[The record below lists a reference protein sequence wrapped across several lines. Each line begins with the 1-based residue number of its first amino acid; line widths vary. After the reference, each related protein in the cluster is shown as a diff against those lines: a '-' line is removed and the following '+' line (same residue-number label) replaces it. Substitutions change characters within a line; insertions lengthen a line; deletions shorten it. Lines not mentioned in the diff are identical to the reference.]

1 MKNSALVVIDL
12 QNDITKN
19 YREIIEKVNKAIDWA
34 VEKGMWVIYIQHNN
48 LSAGTRT
55 FKPGTHGAELVPE
68 MKVVSEHIFTKSKSN
83 ALTSDAF
90 TAFIQKRGITG
101 FYIAGADATACIK
114 STCFNMAKIGYTVH
128 VLSDCITSYDKKKL
142 PEMLAYYASK
152 GCSVTTLQEF
162 VEGIGIGR

>member
-19 YREIIEKVNKAIDWA
+19 YREIIGKVNEAIDWA
-34 VEKGMWVIYIQHNN
+34 VQKELWVVYIQHNN

-68 MKVVSEHIFTKSKSN
+68 MKVVSDHIFTKTKGN
-83 ALTSDAF
+83 ALTSEDFA
-90 TAFIQKRGITG
+90 AFIQEHGITE

-114 STCFNMAKIGYTVH
+114 STCFNMTKSGYIVH

-152 GCSVTTLQEF
+152 GCSVVTF
-162 VEGIGIGR
+162 SRAAGCN